1 MPFGCS
7 GELYIGSEVGLAEG
21 YLKKP
26 NLTAERFVPDPFS
39 NNGERMYRTGD
50 LVQWRDDGIMEYLG
64 RVDQQVKIR
73 GFRVELG
80 EIESQLQ
87 ALSGAEF
94 CAVVDHESPTG
105 KSLSVMFS

>member
-1 MPFGCS
+1 M
-7 GELYIGSEVGLAEG
+7 GLAEG
-21 YLKKP
+21 YLKQP

-80 EIESQLQ
+80 RSNPNFRRFQ
-87 ALSGAEF
+87 ARS
-94 CAVVDHESPTG
+94 
-105 KSLSVMFS
+105 SVLLLITNLLRVKACRLCSAK